1 MKIAIVRVGVDA
13 GSGSGGIQGPLFRDG
28 TFEFIPIPE
37 NPDADVI
44 PKYTYGNLM
53 GRHGKPLV
61 QYFPH
66 RRQVKM
72 TECGVHCDPDWK
84 SLTYGDWTGGPKSGL
99 KDLEKGDILIF
110 SCGLQGWD
118 FRSRPGIYLAGYS
131 RVQVA
136 GKLSDLS
143 QQFTQR
149 ELRKLFGQNAHVRG
163 LPLGRLINKW
173 GDQLILVKGSHQSR
187 LLKKAVLLSMTIE
200 DSIGRPLKVLS
211 PKMKRIF
218 GDFGGKV
225 SIQRSPTRW
234 VNESCVRKVADFL
247 STLE

>member
-28 TFEFIPIPE
+28 SFEFIPIPE
-37 NPDADVI
+37 NPYADVI

-53 GRHGKPLV
+53 GRHRKPMAH
-61 QYFPH
+61 YFPQ

-72 TECGVHCDPDWK
+72 ADCGVHCDPDWN
-84 SLTYGDWTGGPKSGL
+84 SITYGDWTGGPKSGL

-118 FRSRPGIYLAGYS
+118 FSSKPGIYLAGYF

-136 GKLSDLS
+136 GTLSELS

-149 ELRKLFGQNAHVRG
+149 DLKELFGGNAHVQG
-163 LPLGRLINKW
+163 QSLSRLKQEW
-173 GDQLILVKGSHQSR
+173 GDQLILVKGTRRSR
-187 LLKKAVLLSMTIE
+187 LLKRAVLMTLQRYITHLLQCSKFPFPMRE
-200 DSIGRPLKVLS
+200 IRPMVLHLY
-211 PKMKRIF
+211 P
-218 GDFGGKV
+218 
-225 SIQRSPTRW
+225 
-234 VNESCVRKVADFL
+234 
-247 STLE
+247 